1 MYTTEQVEKLS
12 EVASTVKKR
21 ARNLIEQY
29 YSLNFTSN
37 QAKEFALQGFGRRV
51 SNLSSA
57 IQQIYDAIPPDYQGT
72 PSKEQRSSVEIGLHA
87 FFANLAGCFDNLAW
101 IYVYE
106 KNLTIKNQYVGIS
119 HKHKQMLSYF
129 SDSFRLCISEMESW
143 FNHLKSFRDSL
154 VHRIPLYIPPYA
166 VPDDKIDLYNELSAR
181 KFQIPKSFDEKYLE
195 EQEEIEGKLGNIV
208 RFEPVYNH
216 SWIENPIPINFHAQV
231 LADFAT
237 IEQLANDFLGELNL

>member
-1 MYTTEQVEKLS
+1 MYTTEQVKVLS
-12 EVASTVKKR
+12 EVAGTVKKR
-21 ARNLIEQY
+21 ARHLMELY
-29 YSLNFTSN
+29 YSLSFKSDL
-37 QAKEFALQGFGRRV
+37 AKEFALQGFGRRV

-57 IQQIYDAIPPDYQGT
+57 IQQIFEAIPPDYQGN
-72 PSKEQRSSVEIGLHA
+72 PSNENRSSVEIGLHA

-101 IYVYE
+101 VYVYE

-129 SDSFRLCISEMESW
+129 SDSFRVYILEMESW

-166 VPDDKIDLYNELSAR
+166 VTDDKIDLYNELSAR
-181 KFQIPKSFDEKYLE
+181 KFQIPKSFDEEYLK
-195 EQEEIEGKLGNIV
+195 EQKEIEVKLDNIV
-208 RFEPVYNH
+208 RFQPVYNH
-216 SWIENPIPINFHAQV
+216 SWNENPIPINFHAQV

-237 IEQLANDFLGELNL
+237 IEQLAKNFLGELNL